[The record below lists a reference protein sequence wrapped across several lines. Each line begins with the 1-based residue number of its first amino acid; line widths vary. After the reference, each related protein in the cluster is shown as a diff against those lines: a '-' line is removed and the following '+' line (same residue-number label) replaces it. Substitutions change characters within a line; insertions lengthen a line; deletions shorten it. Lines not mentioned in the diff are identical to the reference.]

1 MSEPVL
7 REASEADISAIS
19 RLMRRA
25 FPDNAKGHEATLRWQ
40 YWENPYGPPVAWVW
54 DDDGLIVGHHTCIRY
69 AAMVGGKSATVG
81 MGIDAAID
89 PDYQGRRLL
98 TPLAKRMYDEAGKA
112 GMPYTLSY
120 PNDKSM
126 RGIGRAGWREL
137 GLLRTH
143 LLMLDS
149 SWYAKRT
156 HIPRVAMSAVRI
168 ALRAKRPRG
177 IYAAAETAAPPPDV
191 DELWDA
197 VRPAV
202 VNGVIRD
209 STWFD
214 WRYVRRPVVDT
225 AVAPYRYFATRRD
238 GQLVGVAVTT
248 QREQRGGMFTYL
260 LEFLAVDDDAAR
272 GLLQLVARSSAGSVG
287 VLLATLP
294 GTSTSRLAIA
304 AGLRLVPARFEEK
317 ALHFGVVDNDG
328 SHGDVTQMC
337 WTLGW
342 GDLDHL

>member
-1 MSEPVL
+1 VSEPVL
-7 REASEADISAIS
+7 REASEADIPAIC

-25 FPDNAKGHEATLRWQ
+25 FPDNAKSHEEILRWQ
-40 YWENPYGPPVAWVW
+40 YWGNPYGPPVAWVW
-54 DDDGLIVGHHTCIRY
+54 DDAGVVVGHHTCIRY
-69 AAMVGGKSATVG
+69 AAMVEGKPATVG

-98 TPLAKRMYDEAGKA
+98 TPLAKRMYNEAGKA

-126 RGIGRAGWREL
+126 RGIGRAGWQEL

-149 SWYAKRT
+149 SWFAKRA
-156 HIPRVAMSAVRI
+156 HVPRVVVSIARL
-168 ALRAKRPRG
+168 ALRAKPPRG
-177 IYAAAETAAPPPDV
+177 TFTTTETSVPPADV
-191 DELWDA
+191 DDLWNA
-197 VRPAV
+197 LQPAIL
-202 VNGVIRD
+202 NGVIRD
-209 STWFD
+209 STWFE
-214 WRYVRRPVVDT
+214 WRYLQRPVVDA

-238 GQLVGVAVTT
+238 GRLVGVAVTT
-248 QREQRGGMFTYL
+248 QREQRGGIFTYL
-260 LEFLAVDDDAAR
+260 LEFLAVDDEAAR
-272 GLLQLVARSSAGSVG
+272 SLLQVAAENAAGSVG

-304 AGLRLVPARFEEK
+304 AGLRLVPSRFEEK
-317 ALHFGVVDNDG
+317 ALHVGVVDNDG
-328 SHGDVTQMC
+328 SHGDVAHMH